1 MSTVLVR
8 IKPYDPRRGNVC
20 RTYTIHSMKF
30 EESKGWYE
38 VERELAEGLLAEAKQ
53 PASGNIS
60 HELAPSLFD
69 VMEKESAVAME
80 RAEAKKKVV
89 KAAAETPHAMP
100 RARSTASAS
109 SSRKEERTAPARK
122 SAKSR
127 KSGK

>member
-38 VERELAEGLLAEAKQ
+38 VERELAESMLAPAKQ
-53 PASGNIS
+53 PPSGNIS
-60 HELAPSLFD
+60 QELTPALFD
-69 VMEKESAVAME
+69 IMEKETAVAME

-89 KAAAETPHAMP
+89 KAAAETPNAMP
-100 RARSTASAS
+100 RARSAAAAMASK
-109 SSRKEERTAPARK
+109 KEEKPAPAKK
-122 SAKSR
+122 SAKAR